1 MKCRLLI
8 VLFCLMAWA
17 TEGMAQTPFVNLTPK
32 PKQMTVSEGQ
42 LTLPSDFVVSYTD
55 ADAAMVDEMNRFV
68 QVYNVAAGA
77 QASVAQS
84 QQGALLQVVKFD
96 SSAKR
101 AAGAYKVKVTADQVK
116 LTADDALGLFYAFQ
130 TVKKMLPANV
140 MAGVYEA
147 KNTVYALP
155 LVDITDEP
163 RFEYRGFMLDVS
175 RHFFTVEEVK
185 RMCDIMA

>member
-8 VLFCLMAWA
+8 VLLCLMAWA
-17 TEGMAQTPFVNLTPK
+17 TEGMAQKPFVNLTPK
-32 PKQMTVSEGQ
+32 PKQMTVSDGQ

-163 RFEYRGFMLDVS
+163 RFEYRGFMLDVAMMSSMRFTSS
-175 RHFFTVEEVK
+175 R
-185 RMCDIMA
+185 

>member
-8 VLFCLMAWA
+8 VLLCLMAWA

-42 LTLPSDFVVSYTD
+42 LTLPSDTVVSYTD

-84 QQGALLQVVKFD
+84 QQ
-96 SSAKR
+96 
-101 AAGAYKVKVTADQVK
+101 
-116 LTADDALGLFYAFQ
+116 
-130 TVKKMLPANV
+130 
-140 MAGVYEA
+140 
-147 KNTVYALP
+147 
-155 LVDITDEP
+155 
-163 RFEYRGFMLDVS
+163 
-175 RHFFTVEEVK
+175 
-185 RMCDIMA
+185 